1 MIDED
6 PAHQL
11 SGDSEEVGPIL
22 PLRLS
27 LIHKLEVELIDECR
41 CLQSMS
47 GAFASHVIAGQP
59 SQLGFDIGKQTIEG
73 RSIVEV
79 RTNRQGLRE
88 TPGRVSRAWAH
99 WTRGY
104 KQDPAAILKTFAD
117 GGESYDELIVVR
129 QIPVYSHCEHHLAP
143 FFGHATVGYLP
154 SGHIVG
160 LSKLTR
166 LVNCFAARLQVQERL
181 TQQIAQSLIE
191 HLQPKAVGVIIR
203 CRHMCMES
211 RGIAVAGEETVTS
224 AMLGDLKTNAAQRAE
239 FLALAEQ
246 PQ

>member
-1 MIDED
+1 MDTSNDPEFGVADWQRLLHSIGED
-6 PAHQL
+6 P
-11 SGDSEEVGPIL
+11 
-22 PLRLS
+22 
-27 LIHKLEVELIDECR
+27 
-41 CLQSMS
+41 
-47 GAFASHVIAGQP
+47 
-59 SQLGFDIGKQTIEG
+59 T
-73 RSIVEV
+73 
-79 RTNRQGLRE
+79 RQGLVE
-88 TPGRVSRAWAH
+88 TPGRV
-99 WTRGY
+99 TRGY
-104 KQDPAAILKTFAD
+104 KQDPATILKTFAD

-181 TQQIAQSLIE
+181 TQQIAQSLLE

-239 FLALAEQ
+239 FLALAER
-246 PQ
+246 PD

>member
-1 MIDED
+1 MDTSNDPEFGIADWQRLLRSIGED
-6 PAHQL
+6 P
-11 SGDSEEVGPIL
+11 S
-22 PLRLS
+22 
-27 LIHKLEVELIDECR
+27 
-41 CLQSMS
+41 
-47 GAFASHVIAGQP
+47 
-59 SQLGFDIGKQTIEG
+59 
-73 RSIVEV
+73 
-79 RTNRQGLRE
+79 RQGLVE
-88 TPGRVSRAWAH
+88 TPSRVSRAWAH

-104 KQDPAAILKTFAD
+104 KQDPATILKTFAD
-117 GGESYDELIVVR
+117 GGECYDELIVVR

-143 FFGHATVGYLP
+143 FFGYATIGYLP

-181 TQQIAQSLIE
+181 TQQVAQSLLE

-239 FLALAEQ
+239 FLALAER
-246 PQ
+246 PD